1 MAGMSSSTIE
11 AAAFGKGGTLAR
23 RLCEPGRALR
33 PVGVTGLVA
42 TLSPVARVSAKTH
55 SPDVR
60 LPGNVRERGPLSG
73 GQHEWL
79 AVGDHNRV
87 LLVS

>member
-42 TLSPVARVSAKTH
+42 TLRPVARVSAKTH

-60 LPGNVRERGPLSG
+60 LPGNVRKRGV
-73 GQHEWL
+73 
-79 AVGDHNRV
+79 VGDTRV
-87 LLVS
+87 AV